1 MGVKDVL
8 EVEDVI
14 NSYEDLLKYGMTS
27 MKFIEMIL
35 ELEDAF
41 GIEINDEYILIE
53 YFSSINKIVQTLILQ
68 LKNEYNTMEKFD

>member
-1 MGVKDVL
+1 
-8 EVEDVI
+8 
-14 NSYEDLLKYGMTS
+14 
-27 MKFIEMIL
+27 MIL